1 MRIFD
6 AKAVEASLA
15 YPELVDVLAG
25 AFMAGAVAPPR
36 HHHTV
41 KLNGRPDATLL
52 LMPAWEARSPGIDIA
67 GRHLG
72 IKTVTVFPDNAQ
84 HGLPAVLGT
93 YLLLSAET
101 GETLA
106 IMDATRLTVWRTAA
120 ASALASRYLSREDT
134 SRMLMVGAGQ
144 LAPYLI
150 RAHMAVRPIREIE
163 IWNHRPAGAE
173 RLAASL
179 RNTGLRV
186 SAVTDLEYAVRK
198 ADLISTATLS
208 AKPLIEGA
216 WLQTGTH
223 LDCVGAFKKTMRET
237 DDEVVR
243 RARIFVDTLGGALS
257 EAGDIIQPLE
267 AGIIN
272 QNAVLADL
280 YDLTQGR
287 VKGRS
292 SAQEITLFKS
302 TGASIEDLAAA
313 IFIYQRS

>member
-1 MRIFD
+1 MRYFD
-6 AKAVEASLA
+6 AEEVEALLA
-15 YPELVDVLAG
+15 YPELVDVLAQ
-25 AFMAGAVAPPR
+25 AFKAGAVAPPR
-36 HHHTV
+36 HHHEM
-41 KLNGRPDATLL
+41 KLYGRPEATLL
-52 LMPAWEARSPGIDIA
+52 LMPAWEARSPGLDIA

-106 IMDATRLTVWRTAA
+106 IMDATRLTLWRTAA

-150 RAHMAVRPIREIE
+150 RAHMAVRPIREIK

-179 RNTGLRV
+179 QNAGLRV
-186 SAVTDLEYAVRK
+186 STIADLENAVRE

-216 WLQTGTH
+216 WLRAGTH

-237 DDEVVR
+237 DDEAVR
-243 RARIFVDTLGGALS
+243 RACIFVDTRAGAFS

-267 AGIIN
+267 AGIID

-280 YDLTQGR
+280 YDLTRGK